1 MRHDLSE
8 HRQLAAL
15 RAKNENFPLRKV
27 DPSVHREPPHGW
39 LLPYLLE
46 GDALTWGRWDYWH
59 ELMERGTVGEKP
71 IPPVV
76 FIGHSHPQTRK
87 MLEQCLD
94 AIPSHGAWNTWGGS
108 QYFDYF
114 LDWLLYGLGHHA
126 QKEPPREPDKGA
138 SDRLYQLFQLTAM
151 QLWPYDYFG
160 DLLADVGFGKAAGFY
175 PTPMTLCELMSRMT
189 QDTGRDCRLE
199 SFIDPCIGTGRMAL
213 LASNHVLTLYGMDIN
228 LTVLKAAQV
237 NAAIYAP
244 WMFRPLPFLC
254 AGLKRYA
261 LPEPLIQ
268 HMLRLTELDEWQRI
282 CIPFTMEGELPSAV
296 MTMMDESCGLT
307 ILEEGQSLESVPGT
321 WDRILLAPPLFN
333 AKETEYVRAA
343 YERLAPGGV
352 LVALVTGTWMRSEDE
367 QLTRFREWWF
377 SLPEA
382 LRQFDA
388 LCPEALPNVTIRFGM
403 GLVQL
408 RKI

>member
-1 MRHDLSE
+1 M
-8 HRQLAAL
+8 AL
-15 RAKNENFPLRKV
+15 RRENANFLLRKV

-46 GDALTWGRWDYWH
+46 GDDLTWRRWEWWGQQMA
-59 ELMERGTVGEKP
+59 LGTIGEDDP
-71 IPPVV
+71 IPEID
-76 FIGHSHPQTRK
+76 FEQSAHPQTRR

-114 LDWLLYGLGHHA
+114 LDWLLYGLGHKG
-126 QKEPPREPDKGA
+126 QTEPPREPEKGA

-175 PTPMTLCELMSRMT
+175 PTPMGLCDIMARMNFASVG
-189 QDTGRDCRLE
+189 DARLQT
-199 SFIDPCIGTGRMAL
+199 FLDPCIGTGRMAL
-213 LASNHVLTLYGMDIN
+213 LASNHVLRLYGQDIN
-228 LTVLKAAQV
+228 GTMVKATLV
-237 NAAIYAP
+237 NAAIFAP
-244 WMFRPLPFLC
+244 WMFRPLPFLDEK
-254 AGLKRYA
+254 LKAYT

-268 HMLRLTELDEWQRI
+268 HMLSLSELGEWQRI
-282 CIPFTMEGELPSAV
+282 CVPFSMEGELTRAV

-307 ILEEGQSLESVPGT
+307 LLGEGQSLDDVPGT

-333 AKETEYVRAA
+333 AEETDHVRAA

-352 LVALVTGTWMRSEDE
+352 MVALVTGTWIRSEDVR
-367 QLTRFREWWF
+367 LTSFRKWWL

-382 LRQFDA
+382 LRRFEP
-388 LCPEALPNVTIRFGM
+388 LCPEAMPDVSSHFSLGI
-403 GLVQL
+403 VQL
-408 RKI
+408 RKT